1 MNLSTTINTSN
12 MKEVLIYAAEN
23 GNTNLLI
30 AALELGADPNCTT
43 HFDNTPLLNAAYF
56 GQADCIKLLLKA
68 GADANHVNDMGETPI
83 MQAAKNG
90 HTECVRLLKP
100 YSHEYDMKDD
110 EGKTVF
116 DYAAE
121 HDTGDILRILNEPV
135 EETADTACEMPVYNS
150 ELRYEELIR
159 EAKVILRDKYFT
171 QKDMDLTPLV

>member
-1 MNLSTTINTSN
+1 

-30 AALELGADPNCTT
+30 AALKLGADPNCST

-56 GQADCIKLLLKA
+56 GQVNCIKLLLNA
-68 GADANHVNDMGETPI
+68 GANASHVNDMGETPI

-100 YSHEYDMKDD
+100 HSHEYDMKDD

-116 DYAAE
+116 DYAANHE
-121 HDTGDILRILNEPV
+121 TDDILRILNES
-135 EETADTACEMPVYNS
+135 EAETAASVYEMPVYDS
-150 ELRYEELIR
+150 ELSYEELINATKDTLR
-159 EAKVILRDKYFT
+159 ERYFT
-171 QKDMDLTPLV
+171 QKDMELTPMV